1 MWVFLKLFLSGR
13 GKGGYF
19 GQHGYATVP
28 CTCVVFGCC
37 VTRFYA
43 NPQDFWPSLLL
54 FRGTTFSPTDR
65 GIRDVAQ
72 QLKSMNLIPDTK
84 ARKRKACMYKMYTV
98 GTTSVC
104 TVTHACIAYT
114 CTHIHTH
121 AHTCAHMHCVYMY
134 THSHTCTHMHTHV
147 HTCIA
152 YTMHSCVYVSVQH
165 VCYYMYVYTASEI
178 AYNKVLYAS
187 CRRFWVCLLCLYFHC
202 NHLCL

>member
-1 MWVFLKLFLSGR
+1 MIFSLKGSEFVNVGLFKIIFVGEGEGRVFWATRIRHCSMHMCGVWLLCDPFLC
-13 GKGGYF
+13 
-19 GQHGYATVP
+19 QP
-28 CTCVVFGCC
+28 
-37 VTRFYA
+37 TRFLTF
-43 NPQDFWPSLLL
+43 PLL

-114 CTHIHTH
+114 CTHMHTH
-121 AHTCAHMHCVYMY
+121 A
-134 THSHTCTHMHTHV
+134 

-178 AYNKVLYAS
+178 AYNKVIYAS
-187 CRRFWVCLLCLYFHC
+187 CRRF
-202 NHLCL
+202 